1 MSLVN
6 KQITDLVKNNLEY
19 HDKTLCTKIK
29 FDKSFVGFS
38 GHFPDNPVL
47 PGVIM
52 IKVMTVMYELFKEK
66 KYRLA
71 QIKQAKF
78 IEPILNDA
86 IVNFFITI
94 NSENDNIILQGKIL
108 KSEKIVSKISL
119 VLQEKLL

>member
-19 HDKTLCTKIK
+19 QDKTLCTKIK
-29 FDKSFVGFS
+29 FDKSFVGFM

-52 IKVMTVMYELFKEK
+52 IKVMTIMYELFQKK
-66 KYRLA
+66 KYRLS

-78 IEPILNDA
+78 IEPILNDT
-86 IVNFFITI
+86 IVNFFITVNKDNDHI
-94 NSENDNIILQGKIL
+94 NLQGKIL
-108 KSEKIVSKISL
+108 KSEKIISKVAL
-119 VLQEKLL
+119 VLMEELL